1 MQGFYRF
8 ATPFLRSIEVVDPI
22 AEILFHL
29 VADDFHR
36 TVDQSVLL
44 GEWLVHDSQSRR
56 KPPLGK
62 FSGIGAAGPVTV
74 DLRAEDV
81 GGRSRSTLPD
91 IAGVEL
97 AAQGVA
103 IGYDDRPGEGLW
115 LL

>member
-1 MQGFYRF
+1 M
-8 ATPFLRSIEVVDPI
+8 
-22 AEILFHL
+22 
-29 VADDFHR
+29 
-36 TVDQSVLL
+36 L

-62 FSGIGAAGPVTV
+62 FSGIAAGPVTV
-74 DLRAEDV
+74 DLRTEDV

-103 IGYDDRPGEGLW
+103 IGTTIAPVKGLW